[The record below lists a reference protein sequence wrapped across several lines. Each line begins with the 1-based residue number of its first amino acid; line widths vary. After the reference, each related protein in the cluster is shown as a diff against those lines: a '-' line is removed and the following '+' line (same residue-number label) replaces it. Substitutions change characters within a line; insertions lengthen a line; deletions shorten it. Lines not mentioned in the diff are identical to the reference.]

1 MENDHLFADI
11 PSSSSGDSGVSPIA
25 SYISK
30 DIITASIANVDSQ
43 PVPNY
48 FRNVFLAT
56 ERAARYKFSH
66 WIRLFVYYG
75 GVILS
80 SDDQHLA
87 THILHVF
94 DEEPFENAE
103 KYRDIKQAVQKY
115 RDIRQ
120 AVHVNVEWIKDTIK
134 KGCLQDDRPYRVTI
148 LPK

>member
-87 THILHVF
+87 THILHVS

-103 KYRDIKQAVQKY
+103 RY